1 MAASSNS
8 IEALRKQLQQVQ
20 LGKVNKSLSERNCIE
35 LVSFCLSCI
44 CFSFVDLFIFD
55 QQVSKLV
62 ERGLVNVIY
71 TQDGREYVTFERL
84 QSEILEELERHGGRI
99 NLVDLVSLLGVDLP
113 CVESAVRRLSL
124 H

>member
-35 LVSFCLSCI
+35 L
-44 CFSFVDLFIFD
+44 
-55 QQVSKLV
+55 VSKLV